1 MQVGGCEEREHAEE
15 DKEEPSTVSAINS
28 SPRIEDL
35 VMDKMIQ
42 VMELL
47 EKRTR
52 ELEARLN
59 AAEVKIA
66 QLATNKAPR
75 GRQQNEPLRMG

>member
-1 MQVGGCEEREHAEE
+1 
-15 DKEEPSTVSAINS
+15 
-28 SPRIEDL
+28 L
-35 VMDKMIQ
+35 VMYKIIQ

-66 QLATNKAPR
+66 QLATNKAPEV
-75 GRQQNEPLRMG
+75 GNRMNL